1 MINKPL
7 SELSRKD
14 IYCRLKFMHLF
25 YTRRRIPSIAALSE
39 VVISFDALS
48 LCEDQ
53 NDAYLFNG
61 DIKLIW
67 GKLKLLVLAEN
78 LFNKTLKDFANSDL
92 EIKPISAYKFIKNK

>member
-25 YTRRRIPSIAALSE
+25 NTRRRILNIAALSEVVISFDTLSLCEDQNDAYLFNGDRILTIAALSE

-48 LCEDQ
+48 LCRKSK
-53 NDAYLFNG
+53 AYLFNG
-61 DIKLIW
+61 NIKLI
-67 GKLKLLVLAEN
+67 
-78 LFNKTLKDFANSDL
+78 
-92 EIKPISAYKFIKNK
+92 

>member
-25 YTRRRIPSIAALSE
+25 NTRRRILNIAALSE

-48 LCEDQ
+48 LCRKSK
-53 NDAYLFNG
+53 AYLFNG
-61 DIKLIW
+61 NIKLIW